1 MILKEHNIQNV
12 FNNQTKNLI
21 FLVYGPNEGLVRN
34 ISQSLSSI
42 FKNGESADEVVLSA
56 KTLEDEPNKIMDE
69 IQTFSMFSSKKIIH
83 VDSIKD
89 KHSDIMGAIAN
100 VEFENVILILKS
112 DNLTKSSKL
121 RKLFDSSKKIFSIPC
136 YEDDTRSIMN
146 LVQNFIKNSNLKLDR
161 EIKNY
166 LVQFLSND
174 RSLIQNE
181 LEKIYLYQ
189 KDRREELSLEEV
201 KLILNDSSST
211 SLNKVN
217 ESIMYGKAK
226 AASRI
231 INKVFSE
238 GTNSIAIIRSLINYM
253 IRIQQTKIEIKK
265 QKSFEEA
272 IKVLKPPLFWK
283 DKDSFQNHC
292 KAWPLKD
299 IEKNLS
305 LLLNAE
311 YECKSENF
319 LSPMICERYVLNI
332 ANQGKKYFRA

>member
-1 MILKEHNIQNV
+1 MILKESNIKSIFDNQN
-12 FNNQTKNLI
+12 KNLI

-34 ISQSLSSI
+34 IIQSLSSI
-42 FKNGESADEVVLSA
+42 FKNNESADEVALSA
-56 KTLEDEPNKIMDE
+56 KTIDEDPNKIMDE
-69 IQTFSMFSSKKIIH
+69 IQTFSMFSNKKIINI
-83 VDSIKD
+83 DGIKD
-89 KHSDIMGAIAN
+89 RHSSIIEDVQN

-121 RKLFDSSKKIFSIPC
+121 RKLFDSSKNIFSIPC

-146 LVQNFIKNSNLKLDR
+146 LVHNFIQNSNLKLDR

-166 LVQFLSND
+166 LVEFLSND
-174 RSLIQNE
+174 RSLNQNE

-189 KDRREELSLEEV
+189 KDRKENLTLEEV
-201 KLILNDSSST
+201 RLILNDSTST

-217 ESIMYGKAK
+217 ESIMYGKTK
-226 AASRI
+226 TASKI

-253 IRIQQTKIEIKK
+253 LRIQQTQIEIKK

-292 KAWPLKD
+292 KAWSLKD
-299 IEKNLS
+299 IEKNLN
-305 LLLNAE
+305 LLLSAE
-311 YECKSENF
+311 FECKSESF

-332 ANQGKKYFRA
+332 ANQGKKYFRS

>member
-1 MILKEHNIQNV
+1 MILKESNIKSIFDNQN
-12 FNNQTKNLI
+12 KNLI

-34 ISQSLSSI
+34 IIQSLSSI
-42 FKNGESADEVVLSA
+42 FKTNESADEVALSA
-56 KTLEDEPNKIMDE
+56 KTIDEDPNKIMDE
-69 IQTFSMFSSKKIIH
+69 IQTFSMFSNKKIINI
-83 VDSIKD
+83 DGIKD
-89 KHSDIMGAIAN
+89 RHSSIIEDVQN

-121 RKLFDSSKKIFSIPC
+121 RKLFDSSKNIFSIPC

-146 LVQNFIKNSNLKLDR
+146 LVHNFIQNSNLKLDR

-166 LVQFLSND
+166 LVEFLSND
-174 RSLIQNE
+174 RSLNQNE

-189 KDRREELSLEEV
+189 KDRKENLTLEEV
-201 KLILNDSSST
+201 RLILNDSTST

-217 ESIMYGKAK
+217 ESIMYGKTK
-226 AASRI
+226 TASKI

-253 IRIQQTKIEIKK
+253 LRIQQTQIEIKK

-292 KAWPLKD
+292 KAWSLKD
-299 IEKNLS
+299 IEKNLN
-305 LLLNAE
+305 LLLSAE
-311 YECKSENF
+311 FECKSESF

-332 ANQGKKYFRA
+332 ANQGKKYFRS